1 MTLDDG
7 DTQGF
12 YIDSQ
17 GSAGPGDDV
26 ESEGEQSDAEDESM
40 ETEGNKES
48 AERELDAQN
57 SHEESMPAN
66 DSKDEEDEEEEEE
79 AEDEEEEVLESPQPS
94 AKKRKI
100 GHTDFKEVTLGA
112 APSKLNK
119 IV

>member
-7 DTQGF
+7 NTQGF
-12 YIDSQ
+12 YIDSP
-17 GSAGPGDDV
+17 GSAGPADGV

-40 ETEGNKES
+40 ETEGNQES

-57 SHEESMPAN
+57 SHEGSTPTN
-66 DSKDEEDEEEEEE
+66 DSKDEEEEE
-79 AEDEEEEVLESPQPS
+79 AEVDEEEEEEVLESPQPS

-100 GHTDFKEVTLGA
+100 GHTDFKEVTLRG